1 MKEDTNLFYAV
12 AVMYY
17 EDGLNQEEIAKRMN
31 LSRPVVSR
39 ILTKAQECG
48 IVKITVRKPE
58 PIENLSGLLEQA
70 LGVSKVYVA
79 PNTNVS
85 KDCIETRISAIS
97 DYASQIVIS
106 ELRNLKNIGVGWG
119 STIYNTMMRM
129 VEKQVS
135 DFSHEHN
142 VVPIVGSV
150 GVREVHYQVN
160 IIVSLLAHVLGGS
173 VFFYNSAEASEEN
186 FREKYRDLFE
196 IWDNL
201 DAVVFGLGSSPQTQK
216 IPFNAIKGTT
226 PSEIPEMKDAVGDIL
241 GQYFSEFGMIANNW
255 GEGYLGLSVDR
266 LKKVDRRVCICGGK
280 EKVDSISTAAKLG
293 LYNVLIT
300 DARTAEEILEKKEVF
315 AKTSKENER

>member
-31 LSRPVVSR
+31 LSRPVISR
-39 ILTKAQECG
+39 ILTKAQESG

-70 LGVSKVYVA
+70 LGLDRVYVA
-79 PNTNVS
+79 PNAGIT
-85 KDCIETRISAIS
+85 KDCSEARVNAIS
-97 DYASQIVIS
+97 DYASQVVIS
-106 ELRNLKNIGVGWG
+106 ELRNAKNIGVGWG
-119 STIYNTMMRM
+119 STIYRTMMRM
-129 VEKQVS
+129 VEKSVT
-135 DFSHEHN
+135 DFSQEHN

-173 VFFYNSAEASEEN
+173 VFFYNSAEASNKN
-186 FREKYRDLFE
+186 FKEKYKDLFD

-201 DAVVFGLGSSPQTQK
+201 DAVVFGLGSSPETQK
-216 IPFNAIKGTT
+216 IPLGAMNKKT
-226 PSEIPEMKDAVGDIL
+226 PRDIFGAKNAVGDIL
-241 GQYFSEFGMIANNW
+241 GRYFSKDGMIDSNW
-255 GEGYLGLSVDR
+255 GEGYLGLSIEKLKAVDKR
-266 LKKVDRRVCICGGK
+266 ICICGGR

-300 DARTAEEILEKKEVF
+300 DARTAEEILEKKGEC
-315 AKTSKENER
+315 